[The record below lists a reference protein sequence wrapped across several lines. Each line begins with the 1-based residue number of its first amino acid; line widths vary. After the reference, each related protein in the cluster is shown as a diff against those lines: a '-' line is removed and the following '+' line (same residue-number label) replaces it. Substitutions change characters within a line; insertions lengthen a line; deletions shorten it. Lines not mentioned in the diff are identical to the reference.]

1 MNSLIQNCRYAL
13 RGFRGTPGFT
23 AVALLS
29 LAAGIGVN
37 TAIFSVFNVV
47 LLKNLPVPAP
57 ERLVFL
63 RMPHGSLSYPLYRE
77 FRNRNQV
84 LSGLLAAG
92 GPFRMALRDRE
103 SEPETAEVTFVSGNF
118 FETLGVVTP
127 VGRPIAPSDDQVNV
141 NPVGVLAYGI
151 WQQRFAADRG
161 IVGRLIR
168 INGHPVTIIGVA
180 ARGFH
185 GIDAGSPSD
194 LYIPINSI
202 GHIQPDF
209 WGWDRPNW
217 SWLDL
222 VGRLKPGVSVTQAQA
237 SLNVIEPQVRAALD
251 VERAKYW
258 PGSKPDKDPE
268 PVRLLPAGVGTPWI
282 RYQLSNPL
290 TILLIATGLVLLI
303 ACANVANLLLARGAS
318 RQREMAVRLSLGATR
333 WRITS
338 QLLTESL
345 ILAIAAGAFGVLLS
359 FWGIDALLAL
369 LPSGRRAL
377 DLHVTPDLRVLA
389 FTALVAVAAGLLF
402 GLAPAREAS
411 RTDVTA
417 AMKADLGGMARRSR
431 LGLRQ
436 ALVVAQVVLS
446 LTLLVG
452 AGLFLRTMK
461 NLLDIDP
468 GFRRENVLLVQID
481 PAPFGYKS
489 ERLRQFYDR
498 LVERSRQI
506 PGVIATSLAN
516 ITPLSNQ
523 TRMADVSFE
532 GYKPA
537 SAREMIL
544 EFNQVSAGYFATMG
558 IPILLG
564 RDFTFEDEPAITPEG
579 GFVAGGGMRASGGDK
594 GPSVPLLSHRAA
606 IISESVA
613 RRFLKGGSPIGRRFS
628 YGDPFDPREAFEIVG
643 IAKDVKSDGLREKA
657 PLMVYVPIWMHG
669 AESCSL
675 ALRTARDPKQLM
687 GAVRQ
692 AVRDL
697 DSAIPVLQTT
707 TLEEDVANNIGDE
720 RLIANLSTF
729 FGALS
734 LALASIGLYGV
745 VSYAVTRRT
754 KEFGIRM
761 ALGGQRSELLWM
773 VLRESLGLVIAGIA
787 VGTAS
792 AIALIRLVHS
802 LLYGVSPYDP
812 LTIAL
817 AATLLLATSVFA
829 ALLPTYRASRVDPM
843 ASLRSE

>member
-1 MNSLIQNCRYAL
+1 MNSLVQNCRYAL
-13 RGFRGTPGFT
+13 RGFRRTPGFT

-63 RMPHGSLSYPLYRE
+63 RMPQGSLSYPFYRE
-77 FRNRNQV
+77 YRDRNEI
-84 LSGLLAAG
+84 LSGLVAAG
-92 GPFRMALRDRE
+92 GPNRMALGDDDNQ
-103 SEPETAEVTFVSGNF
+103 PQVAEVTFVSGNF
-118 FETLGVVTP
+118 FETLGVATV
-127 VGRPIAPSDDQVNV
+127 VGRPITPSDDQVNV

-151 WQQRFAADRG
+151 WQQRFAADRS

-185 GIDAGSPSD
+185 GIDTGSPSD
-194 LYIPINSI
+194 LYIPVNSVA
-202 GHIQPDF
+202 HIRPEF
-209 WGWDRPNW
+209 WRWDRPGWN
-217 SWLDL
+217 WLDL
-222 VGRLKPGVSVTQAQA
+222 VGRLKPGVSLTQAQA

-258 PGSKPDKDPE
+258 PGSKPDKDPD

-282 RYQLSNPL
+282 RNQLSNPL
-290 TILLIATGLVLLI
+290 HILLSATGLVLLI
-303 ACANVANLLLARGAS
+303 ACANVANLLLARGVS

-345 ILAIAAGAFGVLLS
+345 ILAIAADALGVLLS

-377 DLHVTPDLRVLA
+377 DLHVTPDLHVLA

-417 AMKADLGGMARRSR
+417 AMKADLGGMACGSR
-431 LGLRQ
+431 ILRQ
-436 ALVVAQVVLS
+436 VLVVAQVVLS

-468 GFRRENVLLVQID
+468 GFRRENVLLVQTD
-481 PAPFGYKS
+481 PAPFGYKG

-498 LVERSRQI
+498 LLERTRQI
-506 PGVIATSLAN
+506 PGVIATSLAK
-516 ITPLSNQ
+516 ITPLSGAN
-523 TRMADVSFE
+523 RNADVSFE

-537 SAREMIL
+537 SEREMIL

-564 RDFTFEDEPAITPEG
+564 RDFTPQDEPAIIPEG
-579 GFVAGGGMRASGGDK
+579 GFLGGGGMHASGGDK
-594 GPSVPLLSHRAA
+594 SPSVPLLSHRAA
-606 IISESVA
+606 IISESAA
-613 RRFLKGGSPIGRRFS
+613 RHFFGGTSPIGRRFS
-628 YGDPFDPREAFEIVG
+628 YGDPFRADSAFEIIGVV
-643 IAKDVKSDGLREKA
+643 KDVKYTYLRKDA
-657 PLMVYVPIWMHG
+657 PRMIYVPVWMHG
-669 AESCSL
+669 AERCSL
-675 ALRTARDPKQLM
+675 ALRNTRDPKPLM
-687 GAVRQ
+687 GSVRQ

-697 DSAIPVLQTT
+697 DSAIPVLATT
-707 TLEEDVANNIGDE
+707 TLEEDVTNNISDE

-729 FGALS
+729 FAALS

-773 VLRESLGLVIAGIA
+773 VLRESLGLVVVGI
-787 VGTAS
+787 VIGTGS
-792 AIALIRLVHS
+792 AIALIRLVRS

-812 LTIAL
+812 LTIAF
-817 AATLLLATSVFA
+817 AA
-829 ALLPTYRASRVDPM
+829 ALLLGTSALAALIPAHRASRVDPM